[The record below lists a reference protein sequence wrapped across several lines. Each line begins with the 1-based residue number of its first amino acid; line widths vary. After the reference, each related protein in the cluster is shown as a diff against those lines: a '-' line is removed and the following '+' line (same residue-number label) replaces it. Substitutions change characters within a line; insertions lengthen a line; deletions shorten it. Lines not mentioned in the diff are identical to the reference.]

1 MKLTRKQQK
10 ILLIA
15 AVVLLGMLIILGIVW
30 MIRSG
35 SRKRQT
41 LESSTPVSSIAET
54 QPKKQEAQDTTDY
67 QAPSYPVVPLDVP
80 PVVPEEADLRIEA
93 ESADF
98 TGQLAV
104 EDVYPGYSGEGY
116 LTGFSKSEGDKVEA
130 VFSVPS
136 SQHYDVTISVC
147 ADSPVTNAVAL
158 NGESIGEFQIE
169 EPGSFVKVT
178 FSGVYIPEGEATLSI
193 QEIDGYF
200 ALDYFEISSYREMYE
215 IDYQDEYPLSDP
227 KASDGAKQLMAYL
240 SENYGKKIISGQ
252 YAAGDADTEPEL
264 IYRLTGKY
272 PAIRFGDVEGYT
284 TNSVANGGDVIAACE
299 RWAER
304 GGIVGLMWHW
314 DAPSGVSS
322 VYAAQTDFSLMDALP
337 PFTVTN
343 EIVEQE
349 TDPQTDPAVPEET
362 AATEFPAETEAPTV
376 VQRFIFSVDVALKT
390 PEELDK
396 LVQDGTIPE
405 GCRALL
411 TDIDSVAET
420 LKPLAEKDIPVLWR
434 PLHEA
439 SGDWFWWG
447 AGGAEAYRWLWD
459 VMYRRMTEYHELHN
473 LIWIWNG
480 QSETYLVDQYDIA
493 GLDIYLDKDKPF
505 GSRYEQFVS
514 LNRMTGG
521 EKMLAL
527 SECSTVPDR
536 NLMFR
541 DNTIWSFFGI
551 WYGEYL
557 IDEEGRYSEAYTKA
571 DDMIA
576 AYNSEVVITLDDT
589 KKVFAKA
596 E

>member
-15 AVVLLGMLIILGIVW
+15 AVVLLGMLIVLGIVW

-41 LESSTPVSSIAET
+41 LESSTPDSSIAET
-54 QPKKQEAQDTTDY
+54 QQKKPEAQDTTDH

-136 SQHYDVTISVC
+136 SQHYDVTVSVC

-158 NGESIGEFQIE
+158 NGTSIGEFQIE

-200 ALDYFEISSYREMYE
+200 ALDYFEISNYREMYE

-240 SENYGKKIISGQ
+240 SENYGEKIISGQ
-252 YAAGDADTEPEL
+252 YAAGDADTELEL

-284 TNSVANGGDVIAACE
+284 SNSTANGGDIIAACE
-299 RWAER
+299 RWAEQ

-349 TDPQTDPAVPEET
+349 TDPQTDPAVPDEAE
-362 AATEFPAETEAPTV
+362 ATEFPAETEAPTV

-576 AYNSEVVITLDDT
+576 AYNSEAVITLDDT
-589 KKVFAKA
+589 KKVFAK
-596 E
+596 EE